1 MHFPLRV
8 VFSFVVLA
16 WTCDCQAEIYKK
28 DLKVGQE
35 LVQNTGARC
44 VGDWV
49 SFLSTI
55 SGKEEGNENQMT
67 VYDE

>member
-8 VFSFVVLA
+8 VFSFGVLA

-35 LVQNTGARC
+35 LVQKTGARC

>member
-1 MHFPLRV
+1 M
-8 VFSFVVLA
+8 
-16 WTCDCQAEIYKK
+16 
-28 DLKVGQE
+28 VGQE